1 MRSRAHQQS
10 IEEDHLAPQDKQRS
24 LWKTSVED
32 HSFNA
37 VPGLSGLSED
47 PCSAPT
53 QHLSLILT
61 SLCQVGKNDDS
72 VSTGSNLLNQLQSA
86 RSSSYL
92 LPLSSNFGSL
102 KARATNKTTIKT
114 GRRQIGVGQ

>member
-10 IEEDHLAPQDKQRS
+10 MEEEELAPQDRQRS

-47 PCSAPT
+47 PSCSAPS

-61 SLCQVGKNDDS
+61 SLCQVHWLKPPES
-72 VSTGSNLLNQLQSA
+72 TPVSKKQQLFIHP
-86 RSSSYL
+86 SSSA
-92 LPLSSNFGSL
+92 PLF
-102 KARATNKTTIKT
+102 
-114 GRRQIGVGQ
+114 